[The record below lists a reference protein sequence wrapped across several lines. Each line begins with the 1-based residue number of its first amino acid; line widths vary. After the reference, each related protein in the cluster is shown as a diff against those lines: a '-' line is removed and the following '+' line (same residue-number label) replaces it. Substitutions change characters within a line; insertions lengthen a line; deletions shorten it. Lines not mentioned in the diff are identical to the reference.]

1 MAAWRAA
8 YTQNAASAQ
17 RTTPPQGSVLSQSAA
32 SAQRVTPPQ
41 GLAGVDLETPPG
53 GSPTLTPSP
62 ATRDLPPGHPSGP
75 SATQSAAFSPAAPAP
90 PAAPTRD
97 DLPPASPSP
106 EAPAA
111 PPAPSAD
118 LAPAPAPSP
127 AAVQAAAPASAPTE
141 DGSAAGTP
149 WTDAGFSPP
158 PGAAPPAAAPPP
170 AAPPPHVPSAPPARP
185 SRPGRFKAPAVVA
198 AMAVVIA
205 AASVGTIM
213 AMSGHGS
220 SPGSHTSAGGSS
232 GPAAATTA
240 AASAAAWVSAQVS
253 PTTGIS
259 CDQAMCTMLKAHG
272 YPAKH
277 LNLLSADTTLKTAL
291 RTSAVVMVT
300 PATQQLFGSS
310 LVTAWAP
317 AALATFGS
325 GDSAVSVRLAAPSGA
340 AAYEQK
346 ARKDQAALATPEA
359 GLTQT
364 KSVTVSGAPAQ
375 DLMSGRVDGRLM
387 EAIADAATAEPIDI
401 VDFGNVGTGASA
413 YVPLRY
419 ADLRANGSAAGMSEP
434 AYVQALEAGLSGG
447 AGFHPDRTQVLT
459 LRGQQVLRVEFLA
472 PTPFNVLNNP

>member
-1 MAAWRAA
+1 
-8 YTQNAASAQ
+8 
-17 RTTPPQGSVLSQSAA
+17 V
-32 SAQRVTPPQ
+32 
-41 GLAGVDLETPPG
+41 
-53 GSPTLTPSP
+53 
-62 ATRDLPPGHPSGP
+62 
-75 SATQSAAFSPAAPAP
+75 APAP
-90 PAAPTRD
+90 APETPLTPRT
-97 DLPPASPSP
+97 PSV
-106 EAPAA
+106 
-111 PPAPSAD
+111 
-118 LAPAPAPSP
+118 APAPAPSP
-127 AAVQAAAPASAPTE
+127 AAVQAAAAPASAPPE

-149 WTDAGFSPP
+149 WTDARFSPP
-158 PGAAPPAAAPPP
+158 PGASPPAAAPPP

-220 SPGSHTSAGGSS
+220 SHGSHTSAGGSS
-232 GPAAATTA
+232 GPAATATA
-240 AASAAAWVSAQVS
+240 AEASAAAWVSAQVS
-253 PTTGIS
+253 PTTVIS
-259 CDQAMCTMLKAHG
+259 CDQAMCTMLEARG

-277 LNLLSADTTLKTAL
+277 LRPLGADTTLKTAL
-291 RTSAVVMVT
+291 KTSAVVMVT

-325 GDSAVSVRLAAPSGA
+325 GGSAVSVRLAAPNGA
-340 AAYEQK
+340 AAYEQEV
-346 ARKDQAALATPEA
+346 RKDQAALATPEA

-401 VDFGNVGTGASA
+401 VDFGNVGTGVSA
-413 YVPLRY
+413 NVPLRY
-419 ADLRANGSAAGMSEP
+419 ADLLANGSAAGMSEP
-434 AYVQALEAGLSGG
+434 AYVQALQAGLSGG